1 MPMIKQYDYVNA
13 YCVSVA
19 NREDLESVVT
29 FAYNYSEARA
39 LAKKF
44 FKERDKT
51 VGYPLL
57 RAHKIIS
64 DVPKGLNGKFCA
76 SKDDEGYP
84 LLEKNGYAFE

>member
-29 FAYNYSEARA
+29 FAYNYSKARA

-44 FKERDKT
+44 LKSVTKLLDIPFCERRK
-51 VGYPLL
+51 
-57 RAHKIIS
+57 
-64 DVPKGLNGKFCA
+64 
-76 SKDDEGYP
+76 
-84 LLEKNGYAFE
+84 